1 MSSVRC
7 EQLSLP
13 RPQEISALLS
23 TQLGIFMIQA
33 KDSIFFSENL
43 TRLSLPVPLQSTQ
56 LNRRF
61 LSSTCCQECRVREN
75 KCSTRCPRAWALSA
89 IIVWA
94 VGTPIA
100 YSRQR
105 SIRLCG
111 PLLSNWRDA
120 HPRQSAS
127 HYIWGLSIQRCLHR
141 FPSPGSIRTIAA
153 IFSIGAALS
162 R

>member
-33 KDSIFFSENL
+33 KDSKKFSENL
-43 TRLSLPVPLQSTQ
+43 TRLSSPVPLQSTQ

-94 VGTPIA
+94 VG
-100 YSRQR
+100 S
-105 SIRLCG
+105 
-111 PLLSNWRDA
+111 LLRIQGNA
-120 HPRQSAS
+120 QSDCADCF
-127 HYIWGLSIQRCLHR
+127 YR
-141 FPSPGSIRTIAA
+141 
-153 IFSIGAALS
+153 IGATRTRGNLRRITS
-162 R
+162 GDCRYSVVYTVFQVRVQYGQ